1 MKYNER
7 GGANMNTKQAES
19 EFLNTVPTHD
29 YLHLLGG
36 NTPKKVVDFL
46 DLNRNDISKAMKMDK
61 ESVRFDNQITKDLER
76 RLYEIANI
84 CELMAGYFNGDIDKT
99 GLWFRI
105 KNPALGGISPRDMIR
120 YGRYKKLEL
129 FIRNAL
135 AGIHP

>member
-1 MKYNER
+1 MNNNTANE
-7 GGANMNTKQAES
+7 
-19 EFLNTVPTHD
+19 LLDTVPTHN

-36 NTPKKVVDFL
+36 NTPKKVAEFL
-46 DLNRNDISKAMKMDK
+46 ELSRSDISKAMKMDK
-61 ESVRFDNQITKDLER
+61 DHVRFDEQITKDLKR

-84 CELMAGYFNGDIDKT
+84 CELMAGYFNGDNEKT
-99 GLWFRI
+99 ALWFRI

>member
-1 MKYNER
+1 
-7 GGANMNTKQAES
+7 MNTNAL
-19 EFLNTVPTHD
+19 LNTVPTHN
-29 YLHLLGG
+29 YLHLMDG
-36 NTPKKVVDFL
+36 NTPKKVAEFL
-46 DLNRNDISKAMKMDK
+46 DLSRNDISKAMKMDK
-61 ESVRFDNQITKDLER
+61 EHVRLDDQITKDLKR

-84 CELMAGYFNGDIDKT
+84 CELMAGYFDGDIKKT
-99 GLWFRI
+99 ALWFNI

>member
-1 MKYNER
+1 
-7 GGANMNTKQAES
+7 MNTKQAN
-19 EFLNTVPTHD
+19 EFLTTVPTHN
-29 YLHLLGG
+29 YLHLLDG

-46 DLNRNDISKAMKMDK
+46 DFSRNDISKAMKMDK
-61 ESVRFDNQITKDLER
+61 ERVRFDDQITKDLKE

-84 CELMAGYFNGDIDKT
+84 CELMAGYFNGDIEKT
-99 GLWFRI
+99 ALWFRI
-105 KNPALGGISPRDMIR
+105 NNPALGGISPRDMIR

>member
-1 MKYNER
+1 MTTNL
-7 GGANMNTKQAES
+7 ASND
-19 EFLNTVPTHD
+19 FLNTVPKHD
-29 YLHLLGG
+29 YLHLFEG

-46 DLNRNDISKAMKMDK
+46 ELDRYDVAKAMGLQDK
-61 ESVRFDNQITKDLER
+61 AQVRFDEQIRKDLKR
-76 RLYEIANI
+76 RLEEVAII
-84 CELMAGYFNGDIDKT
+84 CELMAGYFNGDVAKT
-99 GLWFRI
+99 ALWFRV